1 MGGKTLSEGWMRM
14 IISTSFHKLLKV
26 QKVLKVVKGCYKVVY
41 KSWMQLLDTEDGLV
55 DSIMFYT
62 FVNA

>member
-1 MGGKTLSEGWMRM
+1 M